1 MLIAGSFILLTQRE
15 KMSLSNEEM
24 NAIRIAADVIRA
36 RPDMLAGLA
45 TDEDI
50 AKRLLALAKTIFKQ
64 IANTEFGDNTL
75 SR

>member
-1 MLIAGSFILLTQRE
+1 
-15 KMSLSNEEM
+15 MSLSNEEM

-50 AKRLLALAKTIFKQ
+50 AKRLLALAKTIYRQ
-64 IANTEFGDNTL
+64 ISNTEFGDNTL